1 MLCVHL
7 NRLYGDRKLSTRVLF
22 DRWLDLSHFTP
33 ALRATGATAVDRSCS
48 YRLCSVVCHHGGA
61 VGGHYTCYRQH
72 DRYHK
77 TNDDDGLA
85 KAKDEEASGVQPRQ
99 QTEETKE
106 VTTEERKEQTAEG
119 SSEERKEEA
128 SAARSTRDGDK
139 VWVHVSD
146 DEVRRVS
153 WREVASCEAY
163 MLFYEKET

>member
-1 MLCVHL
+1 MCCSPSLSFVQVLCVHL
-7 NRLYGDRKLSTRVLF
+7 NRLHGDRKLSTRVMF
-22 DRWLDLSHFTP
+22 DRELDLTHFTP
-33 ALRATGATAVDRSCS
+33 TIRAADVATGNRSNS

-77 TNDDDGLA
+77 TDEDGL
-85 KAKDEEASGVQPRQ
+85 Q
-99 QTEETKE
+99 E
-106 VTTEERKEQTAEG
+106 V
-119 SSEERKEEA
+119 KEEA
-128 SAARSTRDGDK
+128 REESKEQRTGEAGEEKKEARTDKDVRASRSAVDR

-146 DEVRRVS
+146 DDVRRVS

>member
-1 MLCVHL
+1 MLCIHL

-22 DRWLDLSHFTP
+22 HRELDLTHFTP
-33 ALRATGATAVDRSCS
+33 AIRARDVTAVDRSCS

-72 DRYHK
+72 DRYYKSEHK
-77 TNDDDGLA
+77 DGLETA
-85 KAKDEEASGVQPRQ
+85 NDGEAVGGMDKDEADKGKKR
-99 QTEETKE
+99 TEG
-106 VTTEERKEQTAEG
+106 RKEKEEG
-119 SSEERKEEA
+119 GEERKEE
-128 SAARSTRDGDK
+128 SETRAARSMHDVDK